1 MFKEYLQLVRLP
13 GIFTAFS
20 NVLIGY
26 FFSFSF
32 DSEIIFLPFLLTT
45 SGLLFCSGMIFND
58 YFDYN
63 VDKKQRSFRPL
74 PSGKI
79 SKQNAL
85 LLGSIFIISAN
96 IFAFLVGFDTLI
108 VSLILSFSILFYNLK
123 LKSISF
129 FGIFN
134 LSIIRMLNVLLGF
147 SIIGISFEFF
157 QYLLPIGIF
166 VFGISILAKNEIKS
180 NLIIYRK
187 LNKITIAIT
196 IAYVSILV
204 INNFQF
210 ESLLLLGLFSF
221 LSVYSLFFKKI
232 QHQIT
237 FQLLLIILL
246 DSILISFFISAY
258 FSFFVSLLIIPA
270 YIISKKLKS
279 DQTDDPI
286 KNRCISIIWF

>member
-32 DSEIIFLPFLLTT
+32 NSEIIFLPYLLAT
-45 SGLLFCSGMIFND
+45 SGMLFCSGMIFND

-63 VDKKQRSFRPL
+63 LDKKERSFRPL

-85 LLGSIFIISAN
+85 LIGFIFLILANISAS
-96 IFAFLVGFDTLI
+96 FLGFDSLI
-108 VSLILSFSILFYNLK
+108 ISLILSCIILFYNLK

-129 FGIFN
+129 LGIFN
-134 LSIIRMLNVLLGF
+134 LSVIRMLNILLGF
-147 SIIGISFEFF
+147 SIIDISFEFI
-157 QYLLPIGIF
+157 QYLFPLGIF
-166 VFGISILAKNEIKS
+166 IVGISILAKNETKS
-180 NLIIYRK
+180 NVVIYKK
-187 LNKITIAIT
+187 LNKIIIAIT
-196 IAYVSILV
+196 ITSVSILV

-210 ESLLLLGLFSF
+210 ESLLFLGLFSF

-232 QHQIT
+232 QNQIT

-246 DSILISFFISAY
+246 DSILISFFVPLQ
-258 FSFFVSLLIIPA
+258 FSILVSLLILPA
-270 YIISKKLKS
+270 YIISKKLYL
-279 DQTDDPI
+279 T
-286 KNRCISIIWF
+286 

>member
-32 DSEIIFLPFLLTT
+32 NSEVIFLPYLLAT
-45 SGLLFCSGMIFND
+45 SGMLFCSGMIFND

-63 VDKKQRSFRPL
+63 LDKKERSFRPL

-85 LLGSIFIISAN
+85 LIGFIFLILANISA
-96 IFAFLVGFDTLI
+96 FFLGFDSLI
-108 VSLILSFSILFYNLK
+108 ISLILSCMILFYNLK

-129 FGIFN
+129 LGILN
-134 LSIIRMLNVLLGF
+134 LSVIRMLNILLGF
-147 SIIGISFEFF
+147 SIIGISFEFI
-157 QYLLPIGIF
+157 QYLFPLGIF
-166 VFGISILAKNEIKS
+166 IVGISILAKNEIKS
-180 NLIIYRK
+180 NLVIYKK
-187 LNKITIAIT
+187 LNKIIT
-196 IAYVSILV
+196 IITITSVSILV
-204 INNFQF
+204 ITNFQF
-210 ESLLLLGLFSF
+210 ESLLFLGLFSF

-232 QHQIT
+232 QNQIT

-246 DSILISFFISAY
+246 DSILISFFVPLQ
-258 FSFFVSLLIIPA
+258 FSILVSLLILPA
-270 YIISKKLKS
+270 YIISKKLYL
-279 DQTDDPI
+279 T
-286 KNRCISIIWF
+286 

>member
-123 LKSISF
+123 LKSILF
-129 FGIFN
+129 IGIFN

-166 VFGISILAKNEIKS
+166 VFGISILAKYEIKS

-187 LNKITIAIT
+187 LNKIIIAIT

-246 DSILISFFISAY
+246 DSILISFFISVY

-270 YIISKKLKS
+270 YIISKKLYL
-279 DQTDDPI
+279 T
-286 KNRCISIIWF
+286 

>member
-32 DSEIIFLPFLLTT
+32 NSEIIFLPYLLAT
-45 SGLLFCSGMIFND
+45 SGMLFCSGMIFND

-63 VDKKQRSFRPL
+63 LDKKERSFRPL

-85 LLGSIFIISAN
+85 LIGFIFLILANISAS
-96 IFAFLVGFDTLI
+96 FLGFDSLI
-108 VSLILSFSILFYNLK
+108 ISLILSCIILFYNLK

-129 FGIFN
+129 LGIFN
-134 LSIIRMLNVLLGF
+134 LSVIRMLNILLGF
-147 SIIGISFEFF
+147 SIIDISFEFI
-157 QYLLPIGIF
+157 QYLFPLGIF
-166 VFGISILAKNEIKS
+166 IVGISILAKNEIKS
-180 NLIIYRK
+180 NLVIYKK
-187 LNKITIAIT
+187 LNKIIT
-196 IAYVSILV
+196 IITITSVSILV
-204 INNFQF
+204 IINFQF
-210 ESLLLLGLFSF
+210 ESLLFLGLFSF

-232 QHQIT
+232 QNQIT

-246 DSILISFFISAY
+246 DSILISFFVPLQ
-258 FSFFVSLLIIPA
+258 FSILVSLLILPA
-270 YIISKKLKS
+270 YIISKKLYL
-279 DQTDDPI
+279 T
-286 KNRCISIIWF
+286 

>member
-32 DSEIIFLPFLLTT
+32 NSEVIFLPYLLAT
-45 SGLLFCSGMIFND
+45 SGMLFCSGMIFND

-63 VDKKQRSFRPL
+63 RDKKERSFRPL

-85 LLGSIFIISAN
+85 LIGFIFLILANISA
-96 IFAFLVGFDTLI
+96 FFLGFDSLI
-108 VSLILSFSILFYNLK
+108 ISLILSCMILFYNLK

-129 FGIFN
+129 LGILN
-134 LSIIRMLNVLLGF
+134 LSVIRMLNILLGF
-147 SIIGISFEFF
+147 SIIGISFDFI
-157 QYLLPIGIF
+157 QYLFPLGIF
-166 VFGISILAKNEIKS
+166 IVGISILAKNEIKS
-180 NLIIYRK
+180 NLVIYKK
-187 LNKITIAIT
+187 LNKIIVIIT
-196 IAYVSILV
+196 IASVSILV
-204 INNFQF
+204 ITNFQF
-210 ESLLLLGLFSF
+210 ESLLFLGLFSF

-232 QHQIT
+232 QNQIT

-246 DSILISFFISAY
+246 DSILISFFVPLQ
-258 FSFFVSLLIIPA
+258 FSILVSLLILPA
-270 YIISKKLKS
+270 YVISKKLYL
-279 DQTDDPI
+279 T
-286 KNRCISIIWF
+286 

>member
-32 DSEIIFLPFLLTT
+32 NSEVIFLPYLLAT
-45 SGLLFCSGMIFND
+45 SGMLFCSGMIFND

-63 VDKKQRSFRPL
+63 LDKKERSFRPL

-85 LLGSIFIISAN
+85 LIGFIFLILANISA
-96 IFAFLVGFDTLI
+96 FFLGFDSLI
-108 VSLILSFSILFYNLK
+108 ISLILSCMILFYNLK

-129 FGIFN
+129 LGILN
-134 LSIIRMLNVLLGF
+134 LSVIRMLNILLGF
-147 SIIGISFEFF
+147 SIIGISFEFI
-157 QYLLPIGIF
+157 QYLFPLGIF
-166 VFGISILAKNEIKS
+166 IVGISILAKNEIKS
-180 NLIIYRK
+180 NLVIYKK
-187 LNKITIAIT
+187 LNKIIT
-196 IAYVSILV
+196 IITITSVSILV
-204 INNFQF
+204 IINFQV
-210 ESLLLLGLFSF
+210 ESLLFLGLFSF

-232 QHQIT
+232 QNQIT

-246 DSILISFFISAY
+246 DSILISFFVPLQ
-258 FSFFVSLLIIPA
+258 FSILVSLLILPA
-270 YIISKKLKS
+270 YVISKKLYL
-279 DQTDDPI
+279 T
-286 KNRCISIIWF
+286 

>member
-32 DSEIIFLPFLLTT
+32 NSEVIFLPYLLVT
-45 SGLLFCSGMIFND
+45 SGMLFCSGMIFND

-63 VDKKQRSFRPL
+63 LDKKERSFRPL

-85 LLGSIFIISAN
+85 LIGFIFLILANISA
-96 IFAFLVGFDTLI
+96 FFLGFDSLI
-108 VSLILSFSILFYNLK
+108 ISLILSCMILFYNLK

-129 FGIFN
+129 LGILN
-134 LSIIRMLNVLLGF
+134 LSVIRMLNILLGF
-147 SIIGISFEFF
+147 SIIGISFEFI
-157 QYLLPIGIF
+157 QYLFPLGIF
-166 VFGISILAKNEIKS
+166 IVGISILAKNEIKS
-180 NLIIYRK
+180 NLVIYKK
-187 LNKITIAIT
+187 LNKIIT
-196 IAYVSILV
+196 IITITSVSILV
-204 INNFQF
+204 IINFQF
-210 ESLLLLGLFSF
+210 ESLLFLGLFSF

-232 QHQIT
+232 QNQIT

-246 DSILISFFISAY
+246 DSILISFFVPLQ
-258 FSFFVSLLIIPA
+258 FSILVSLLILPA
-270 YIISKKLKS
+270 YVISKKLYL
-279 DQTDDPI
+279 T
-286 KNRCISIIWF
+286 

>member
-32 DSEIIFLPFLLTT
+32 NSEVIFLPYLLAT
-45 SGLLFCSGMIFND
+45 SGMLFCSGMIFND

-63 VDKKQRSFRPL
+63 LDKKERSFRPL

-85 LLGSIFIISAN
+85 LIGFIFLILANISA
-96 IFAFLVGFDTLI
+96 FFLGFDSLI
-108 VSLILSFSILFYNLK
+108 ISLILSCMILFYNLK

-129 FGIFN
+129 LGILN
-134 LSIIRMLNVLLGF
+134 LSLIRMLNILLGF
-147 SIIGISFEFF
+147 SIIGISFEFI
-157 QYLLPIGIF
+157 QYLFPLGIF
-166 VFGISILAKNEIKS
+166 IVGISILAKNEIKS
-180 NLIIYRK
+180 NLVIYKK
-187 LNKITIAIT
+187 LNKIIT
-196 IAYVSILV
+196 IITITSVSILV
-204 INNFQF
+204 ITNFQF
-210 ESLLLLGLFSF
+210 ESLLFLGLFSF

-232 QHQIT
+232 QNQIT

-246 DSILISFFISAY
+246 DSILISFFVPLQ
-258 FSFFVSLLIIPA
+258 FSILVSLLILPA
-270 YIISKKLKS
+270 YVISKKLYL
-279 DQTDDPI
+279 T
-286 KNRCISIIWF
+286 

>member
-1 MFKEYLQLVRLP
+1 MFKEYLQLVRFP

-26 FFSFSF
+26 FFSLSF
-32 DSEIIFLPFLLTT
+32 NSEVIFLPYLLAT
-45 SGLLFCSGMIFND
+45 SGLLFCSGMILND
-58 YFDYN
+58 YFDYDL
-63 VDKKQRSFRPL
+63 DKKERSFRPL

-166 VFGISILAKNEIKS
+166 VFGISILAKYEIKS

-270 YIISKKLKS
+270 YIISKKLYL
-279 DQTDDPI
+279 T
-286 KNRCISIIWF
+286 

>member
-32 DSEIIFLPFLLTT
+32 NSEIIFLPYLLAT
-45 SGLLFCSGMIFND
+45 SGMLFCSGMIFND

-63 VDKKQRSFRPL
+63 LDKKERSFRPL

-85 LLGSIFIISAN
+85 LIGFIFLILANISAS
-96 IFAFLVGFDTLI
+96 FLGFDSLI
-108 VSLILSFSILFYNLK
+108 ISLILSCIILFYNLK

-129 FGIFN
+129 LGIFN
-134 LSIIRMLNVLLGF
+134 LSVIRMLNILLGF
-147 SIIGISFEFF
+147 SIIDISFEFI
-157 QYLLPIGIF
+157 QYLFPLGIF
-166 VFGISILAKNEIKS
+166 IVGISILAKNETKS
-180 NLIIYRK
+180 NVVIYKK
-187 LNKITIAIT
+187 LNKIIIAIT
-196 IAYVSILV
+196 ITSVSILV

-210 ESLLLLGLFSF
+210 ESLLFLGLFSF
-221 LSVYSLFFKKI
+221 LSGYSLFFKKI
-232 QHQIT
+232 QNQIT

-246 DSILISFFISAY
+246 DSILISFFVPLQ
-258 FSFFVSLLIIPA
+258 FSILVSLLILPA
-270 YIISKKLKS
+270 YVISKKLYL
-279 DQTDDPI
+279 T
-286 KNRCISIIWF
+286 

>member
-32 DSEIIFLPFLLTT
+32 NSEVIFLPYLLAT
-45 SGLLFCSGMIFND
+45 SGMLFCSGMIFND

-63 VDKKQRSFRPL
+63 RDKKERSFRPL

-85 LLGSIFIISAN
+85 LIGFIFLILANISA
-96 IFAFLVGFDTLI
+96 FFLGFDSLI
-108 VSLILSFSILFYNLK
+108 ISLILSCMILFYNLK

-129 FGIFN
+129 LGILN
-134 LSIIRMLNVLLGF
+134 LSVIRMLNILLGF
-147 SIIGISFEFF
+147 SIIGISFEFI
-157 QYLLPIGIF
+157 QYLFPLGIF
-166 VFGISILAKNEIKS
+166 IVGISILAKNEIKS
-180 NLIIYRK
+180 NLVIYKK
-187 LNKITIAIT
+187 LNKIIT
-196 IAYVSILV
+196 IITIISVSILV
-204 INNFQF
+204 ITNFQF
-210 ESLLLLGLFSF
+210 ESLLFLGLFSF

-232 QHQIT
+232 QNQIT

-246 DSILISFFISAY
+246 DSILISFFVPLQ
-258 FSFFVSLLIIPA
+258 FSILVSLLILPA
-270 YIISKKLKS
+270 YVISKKLYL
-279 DQTDDPI
+279 T
-286 KNRCISIIWF
+286 

>member
-32 DSEIIFLPFLLTT
+32 NSEVIFLPYLLAT
-45 SGLLFCSGMIFND
+45 SGMLFCSGMIFND

-63 VDKKQRSFRPL
+63 LDKKERSFRPL

-85 LLGSIFIISAN
+85 LIGFIFLILANISA
-96 IFAFLVGFDTLI
+96 FFLGFDSLI
-108 VSLILSFSILFYNLK
+108 ISLILSCMILFYNLK

-129 FGIFN
+129 LGILN
-134 LSIIRMLNVLLGF
+134 LSIIRMLNILLGF
-147 SIIGISFEFF
+147 SIIGISFEFI
-157 QYLLPIGIF
+157 QYLFPLGIF
-166 VFGISILAKNEIKS
+166 IVGISILAKNEIKS
-180 NLIIYRK
+180 NLVIYKK
-187 LNKITIAIT
+187 LNKIIVIIT
-196 IAYVSILV
+196 IASVSILV
-204 INNFQF
+204 ITNFQF
-210 ESLLLLGLFSF
+210 ESLLFLGLFSF

-232 QHQIT
+232 QNQIT

-246 DSILISFFISAY
+246 DSILISFFVPLQ
-258 FSFFVSLLIIPA
+258 FSILVSLLILPA
-270 YIISKKLKS
+270 YVISKKLYL
-279 DQTDDPI
+279 T
-286 KNRCISIIWF
+286 

>member
-166 VFGISILAKNEIKS
+166 VFGISVLAKYEIKS

-246 DSILISFFISAY
+246 DSILISFFISVY

-270 YIISKKLKS
+270 YIISKKLYL
-279 DQTDDPI
+279 T
-286 KNRCISIIWF
+286 